1 MFKAADKYDCPGLM
15 HECVQTFR
23 QTTKVGDIP
32 GLLQV
37 CNISGLSQV
46 CNIPVLLQV

>member
-37 CNISGLSQV
+37 CEV
-46 CNIPVLLQV
+46 